1 MRTPGA
7 DPWHYRE
14 TSMKKKTVKKL
25 MLAKETV
32 AALLPQVAGG
42 ITAAC
47 TPTWNCG
54 PTNLDCQSGKYPC

>member
-1 MRTPGA
+1 
-7 DPWHYRE
+7 
-14 TSMKKKTVKKL
+14 MKKKTVRKL
-25 MLAKETV
+25 VLAKETV

-54 PTNLDCQSGKYPC
+54 PTKNLDCQSGKYPC